1 MLTAQTN
8 LSFILECKQYTDCP
22 NGGQNYNCISNG
34 CICASGYALENDAC
48 VGMLSD
54 QCFFLTCTQAYFLP
68 QYAKRILNRIY
79 DLLDIDTLVVLQTSN
94 YK

>member
-1 MLTAQTN
+1 M
-8 LSFILECKQYTDCP
+8 
-22 NGGQNYNCISNG
+22 
-34 CICASGYALENDAC
+34 ENDAC

-79 DLLDIDTLVVLQTSN
+79 DLLGIDTLLVLQTSN
-94 YK
+94 YKEMPASQNAKKLIIYKIPEL